1 MSNQLPFTIRRI
13 QLLLLVL
20 YHVWCKWSLDRTE
33 DKHDNFINSC
43 AHSILIKHS
52 IIMLVRLQNDGFRPS
67 AWLSSSLAFYITWN
81 LIQTCSST
89 WLTGGTKKKL
99 VLYVFLIYY
108 FPFVT
113 NWKIYS
119 WMKSCV
125 IYYLLSCKVY
135 YMNQKK
141 KSFQALPPS
150 SLTHLCILSP
160 FYWQCRVETNDL
172 KNIGTTAFWVK
183 MTVKTWCMNFCVN
196 QIKTENISC

>member
-1 MSNQLPFTIRRI
+1 
-13 QLLLLVL
+13 
-20 YHVWCKWSLDRTE
+20 
-33 DKHDNFINSC
+33 
-43 AHSILIKHS
+43 
-52 IIMLVRLQNDGFRPS
+52 MLVRLQNDGFRPS

-81 LIQTCSST
+81 LMQTCSST

-141 KSFQALPPS
+141 EKASKSYLLPPWHTYAYFLPS
-150 SLTHLCILSP
+150 TDNADSRRMT
-160 FYWQCRVETNDL
+160 L

-196 QIKTENISC
+196 QIKTENISCWLLVYSRHNSKNEGKEGCWLLREYYNKNLISWSHAFLKHLFPHEPSYK